1 MPAGNALNCGS
12 NDLLRE
18 VVRADITADSER
30 VAACELDLVD
40 DQLCLLLVKTA
51 VGDDHV
57 AEFRVAT
64 SIRAL
69 H

>member
-1 MPAGNALNCGS
+1 MPAGNALDCDS

-18 VVRADITADSER
+18 VIRADITADSER

-40 DQLCLLLVKTA
+40 DKLCLLLVKAA
-51 VGDDHV
+51 VGDNHV
-57 AEFRVAT
+57 AKCRVAT

-69 H
+69 D